1 MRIPSPGAWVL
12 RLALTF
18 VLIAAGCRGISVTPA
33 PSPSATAPQ
42 PPVTPTAAPE
52 MPTSTPAEE
61 SPAHGGTLVIGVPA
75 EPDVLNFSLTRQPV
89 SYWILSCLDA
99 RLIRIRD
106 DNTLEPQLLVDVPS
120 VDNGGISQDGRT
132 YTLRFRP
139 DLKWSD
145 GEPLD
150 GRDFLFTWQLLT
162 NPSYP
167 ANSRAGWELIQSVEL
182 SDDYLTVTVHL
193 ERPAASFL
201 EDVLVG
207 IGERPG
213 GFLLP
218 AHALGDLPPA
228 EIAESDY
235 AGTGHVSSG
244 PFVVAEW
251 QPGKQLTLERN
262 PLFEA
267 NEVHLDRIVFRF
279 LPDERELLTQL
290 VSGEIDLAAGLPEWS
305 IAELHAQPEL
315 ATLVTPRGG
324 AVASLVI
331 NLNDPASL
339 SRPHPILSDLKVR
352 QALLFGFN
360 RTRLV
365 EDLLLGSVP
374 VATSLLDHS
383 LWHAEPAAT
392 AAFNPQRARRLL
404 DEAGWH
410 AGPDG
415 IRVRDG
421 EALQLTLAVDAN
433 PERDLALKRQIAT
446 AFADDMRA
454 IGVDIR
460 VVPLTTPASERE
472 YDLLLCWCNRRLT
485 PSDLYAWFSSESIPS
500 SEKPGGENVMGYRSE
515 VVDQLLTQQSVAVDH
530 AARLKILAMLQQ
542 QIDQDLP
549 VLPIYTHVDV
559 VAGRTHVKGL
569 APGPMTGIWWNPES
583 WWVSPQEATP

>member
-1 MRIPSPGAWVL
+1 VRIRFPAVGVL
-12 RLALTF
+12 RLALAF
-18 VLIAAGCRGISVTPA
+18 VLIAMGCRGVPVTPA
-33 PSPSATAPQ
+33 ASPSATVPS
-42 PPVTPTAAPE
+42 PPVTPTAEPD
-52 MPTSTPAEE
+52 MPTVTPTEE
-61 SPAHGGTLVIGVPA
+61 SPARGGTLVIGVPA
-75 EPDVLNFSLTRQPV
+75 EPDALNFSLTRQPV

-99 RLIRIRD
+99 RLIRVRD
-106 DNTLEPQLLVDVPS
+106 DNTLEPQLLTEVPS
-120 VDNGGISQDGRT
+120 VENGGISQDGRT

-139 DLKWSD
+139 GLKWSD

-167 ANSRAGWELIQSVEL
+167 ASSRAGWELIQSVEL
-182 SDDYLTVTVHL
+182 SDDYLTVTVYL

-201 EDVLVG
+201 EDVLIG

-213 GFLLP
+213 GFILP
-218 AHALGDLPPA
+218 AHALGALPPA
-228 EIAESDY
+228 AIPESDY
-235 AGTGHVSSG
+235 AGLGHVSSG

-262 PLFEA
+262 PVYEA
-267 NEVHLDRIVFRF
+267 DEVYLDRIVFRF

-324 AVASLVI
+324 AVASVAI
-331 NLNDPASL
+331 NLNDPASP
-339 SRPHPILSDLKVR
+339 SHPHPILSDVRVR
-352 QALLFGFN
+352 QALLLGFD
-360 RTRLV
+360 RARLV

-374 VATSLLDHS
+374 VAASLLDQS
-383 LWHAEPAAT
+383 LWQAGPESPAA
-392 AAFNPQRARRLL
+392 FDPQRARRLL

-410 AGPDG
+410 PGPDG

-421 EALQLTLAVDAN
+421 QALQLTLAVDAN

-460 VVPLTTPASERE
+460 IVPLTSQAVERQF
-472 YDLLLCWCNRRLT
+472 DLLLCWCDRRLT
-485 PSDLYAWFSSESIPS
+485 PSDLDAWFGSERIPS
-500 SEKPGGENVMGYRSE
+500 SENPGGENVMGYRSE
-515 VVDQLLTQQSVAVDH
+515 VVDQLLAQQSVAVDH
-530 AARLKILAMLQQ
+530 AARLKILAMIQQ
-542 QIDQDLP
+542 QIERDLP
-549 VLPIYTHVDV
+549 VLPIYIHVDI
-559 VAGRTHVKGL
+559 VAGRAHVKGL
-569 APGPMTGIWWNPES
+569 APGPMTGIWWNPEG
-583 WWVSPQEATP
+583 WWLSAQEATP